1 MKFESLVE
9 VVGGLPC
16 FDMPLLVQAFTVKR
30 PVLRV
35 QLSRWMQSGK
45 VIGLRRGVYL
55 LAPAYRRMP
64 VNTAVLANQLYSPSY
79 LSGLWAMGYYDIIPE
94 HVVWLTSVTSRVP
107 RHFENP
113 VGVFDYRNVKQ
124 SFFFGYGTKKI
135 SNQEVRVA
143 DPEKALLDYW
153 HLTSGEWTTT
163 RLKEMRF
170 QHVDLISGERLK
182 DYGLRFKSLRLNR
195 TIERWLKLVV
205 QESEG
210 WVTV

>member
-35 QLSRWMQSGK
+35 QLSRWMESGK

-55 LAPAYRRMP
+55 LAPAYRRVS

-107 RHFENP
+107 RHFENA

-124 SFFFGYGTKKI
+124 SFFFGYGTRKI
-135 SNQEVRVA
+135 GNQDVLVA

-170 QHVDLISGERLK
+170 QHVDLISGERLQ

-195 TIERWLKLVV
+195 TIERWMKLVV

>member
-1 MKFESLVE
+1 
-9 VVGGLPC
+9 
-16 FDMPLLVQAFTVKR
+16 
-30 PVLRV
+30 
-35 QLSRWMQSGK
+35 
-45 VIGLRRGVYL
+45 
-55 LAPAYRRMP
+55 
-64 VNTAVLANQLYSPSY
+64 
-79 LSGLWAMGYYDIIPE
+79 
-94 HVVWLTSVTSRVP
+94 VP

-135 SNQEVRVA
+135 GNQEVLVA

>member
-9 VVGGLPC
+9 IVGDLPC

-35 QLSRWMQSGK
+35 QLSRWMESGK

-55 LAPAYRRMP
+55 LAPAYRRVS

-107 RHFENP
+107 RHFENA

-135 SNQEVRVA
+135 GSQEVLVA

-153 HLTSGEWTTT
+153 HLTSGEWTTA

-195 TIERWLKLVV
+195 TIERWMKLVV